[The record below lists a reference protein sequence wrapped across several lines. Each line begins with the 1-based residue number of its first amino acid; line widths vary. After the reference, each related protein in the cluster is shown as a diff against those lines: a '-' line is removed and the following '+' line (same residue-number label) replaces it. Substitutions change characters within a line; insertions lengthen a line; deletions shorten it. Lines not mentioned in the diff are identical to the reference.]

1 MDYDFPLALC
11 NSLTLDSRET
21 EKTGTTMTNTPT
33 TKNIKRVDTLWL
45 VLICL
50 SLFSAWMAERA
61 NPGLISVIIMAT
73 VLAIKGRIIVDH
85 FMELK
90 HTHKLLRGLMRV
102 YFYVIPILIIIVY
115 LFPEQ
120 IAKWTTL

>member
-1 MDYDFPLALC
+1 M
-11 NSLTLDSRET
+11 TH
-21 EKTGTTMTNTPT
+21 EKRINY
-33 TKNIKRVDTLWL
+33 LWL
-45 VLICL
+45 FLIAL
-50 SLFSAWMAERA
+50 TLFSAFMAERDT
-61 NPGLISVIIMAT
+61 PGFSSIAIMAL

-90 HTHKLLRGLMRV
+90 HSHKILCTLMQV
-102 YFYVIPILIIIVY
+102 YFYVIPALIILVY